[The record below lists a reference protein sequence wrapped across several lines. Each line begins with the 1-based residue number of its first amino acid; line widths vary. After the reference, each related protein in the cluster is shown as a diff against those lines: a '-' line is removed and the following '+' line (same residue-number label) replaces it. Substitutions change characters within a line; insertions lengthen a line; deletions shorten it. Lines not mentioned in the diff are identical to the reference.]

1 MLARGR
7 AILFDVDGVLVR
19 NRAVSAAI
27 EKRVVNYVHTRANV
41 PLDCASRVNRELYSA
56 YGHTHTGLK
65 AAYRIKDTIH
75 DFNTFVYDDKTILEC
90 YRELVS
96 SSEACDG
103 ARALFTELRGAPVF
117 LFTNAPDVWADA
129 VVQAL
134 GLNIRMERRLTSSS
148 FGLKPDDATYARVA
162 AYAKADAGVETLVFV
177 DDQLRNL
184 VPVLNM
190 PDWQPVLYAPDSP
203 ELHIGRAKV
212 VNTLAALT

>member
-1 MLARGR
+1 VPLEHAP
-7 AILFDVDGVLVR
+7 AV
-19 NRAVSAAI
+19 NRA
-27 EKRVVNYVHTRANV
+27 
-41 PLDCASRVNRELYSA
+41 LYSA

-65 AAYRIKDTIH
+65 AAYKIKETVN
-75 DFNTFVYDDKTILEC
+75 DFNTYVYDKDTVLEC
-90 YRELVS
+90 YRELATC
-96 SSEACDG
+96 ENN

-177 DDQLRNL
+177 DDQFRNL

-190 PDWQPVLYAPDSP
+190 PDWQPVLFAPDMQEHS
-203 ELHIGRAKV
+203 LGRAKV
-212 VNTLAALT
+212 VSTLSLSTI